1 MALCRKCG
9 NQFADNVKFC
19 PACGAPADPPGQQP
33 KAEDPNDLSAKL
45 TALNDTAD
53 TTGEFDPQDIA
64 RNKVMAVLAYLG
76 LLVLV
81 PIFGAKES
89 KFARYHANQ
98 GLTLLLASVVWS
110 IVSSILSSILVSIS
124 WRLAFVGS
132 LLSLVSLVF
141 LVLAIIGIVNAAN
154 GKAKEL
160 PVIGKIKLLK

>member
-1 MALCRKCG
+1 MANCKNCG
-9 NQFADNVKFC
+9 NHFADNVKFC
-19 PACGAPADPPGQQP
+19 PSCGAPAEVQ
-33 KAEDPNDLSAKL
+33 AEQADLSAKL

-53 TTGEFDPQDIA
+53 TTGEFEPQDIA
-64 RNKVMAVLAYLG
+64 QNKVMAVLAYLG
-76 LLVLV
+76 PLVLV
-81 PIFGAKES
+81 PILGAKES

-98 GLTLLLASVVWS
+98 GLLLLIACIAWS
-110 IVSSILSSILVSIS
+110 IASSVLHSTFVAIS
-124 WRLAFVGS
+124 WRLAFVSS

>member
-1 MALCRKCG
+1 MAKCKSCG

-19 PACGAPADPPGQQP
+19 PSCGAPAEAQ
-33 KAEDPNDLSAKL
+33 AEQTDLSAKL

-53 TTGEFDPQDIA
+53 TTGEFDAQDIA
-64 RNKVMAVLAYLG
+64 KNKVMAILAYFG
-76 LLVLV
+76 PLVLV

-98 GLTLLLASVVWS
+98 GLLLLIACIAWN
-110 IVSSILSSILVSIS
+110 IVSSILSSIIIAIS
-124 WRLAFVGS
+124 WRLAFVTS

-141 LVLAIIGIVNAAN
+141 LVLAVIGIINAAN

-160 PVIGKIKLLK
+160 PIIGKFKLLK